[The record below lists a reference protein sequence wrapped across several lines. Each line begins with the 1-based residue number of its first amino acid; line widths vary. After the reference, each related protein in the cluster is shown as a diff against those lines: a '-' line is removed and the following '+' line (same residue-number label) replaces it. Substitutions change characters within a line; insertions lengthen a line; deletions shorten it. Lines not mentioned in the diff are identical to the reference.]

1 MPKIKF
7 ALYVCII
14 MYVFSLRELMFTL
27 TFAKTNYALHV
38 YMRYVRTMLFNLSHI
53 HVIHVQMD
61 RYFGPV
67 FSH

>member
-1 MPKIKF
+1 
-7 ALYVCII
+7 

-53 HVIHVQMD
+53 HVICSYMYKWIGILGRCFLIKYIKSQCI
-61 RYFGPV
+61 
-67 FSH
+67 

>member
-1 MPKIKF
+1 
-7 ALYVCII
+7 